1 MEGDLRI
8 IRFTDSEKELLY
20 SNAQQAISE
29 FPVGEAKERMYNA
42 LSTFRMPYWDAAAVP
57 PKDTSS
63 FPAIVQ
69 QETVEIEVP
78 SGDSTTT
85 IHVSNPLYAYHF
97 HPLPVDDFKS
107 VPWILW
113 NSTKRYPA
121 SMAVSAKSQ
130 NDLVAESLDSNRV
143 NLMQQTYQML
153 GMQAN
158 YLDVS
163 NSMVEMSTEG
173 AIPNSLESVHD
184 TLHNAIGRGGHMYD
198 AAYSAFDPIF
208 WLLHTNVDR
217 LLAIWQD
224 LHPDSFVESHV
235 NPWPTFA
242 TAPYSEADENTPG
255 DFWTSASV
263 RDHTVFGSTY
273 PEFLGLSATDTLVGR
288 VNALY
293 GGNATSR
300 FSWETAR
307 AEQHVAVP
315 QNSDVQYQYS
325 AVIRAQHMGPGCV
338 SKVRVFLDADMNIN
352 AGPANTQKWMSEPG
366 FVGYAGFQNAV
377 GQEKTEMQTNGVV
390 ALTAALKDRMRM
402 GKLRSMDENVAGT
415 YLQEKLHWLLVD
427 VRLFDPANSH
437 ACRYL
442 LTNSCQANDNV
453 IAPEHASGFS
463 IGVSWARIAPGTA
476 STLPAVLGG
485 GFEQLPH
492 ATMGKAGGVQ

>member
-113 NSTKRYPA
+113 NSTKRHPA

-163 NSMVEMSTEG
+163 NSMAETDAQG
-173 AIPNSLESVHD
+173 AVPNSLESVHD

-208 WLLHTNVDR
+208 WLLHT
-217 LLAIWQD
+217 
-224 LHPDSFVESHV
+224 
-235 NPWPTFA
+235 
-242 TAPYSEADENTPG
+242 
-255 DFWTSASV
+255 
-263 RDHTVFGSTY
+263 
-273 PEFLGLSATDTLVGR
+273 
-288 VNALY
+288 
-293 GGNATSR
+293 
-300 FSWETAR
+300 
-307 AEQHVAVP
+307 
-315 QNSDVQYQYS
+315 
-325 AVIRAQHMGPGCV
+325 
-338 SKVRVFLDADMNIN
+338 
-352 AGPANTQKWMSEPG
+352 
-366 FVGYAGFQNAV
+366 
-377 GQEKTEMQTNGVV
+377 
-390 ALTAALKDRMRM
+390 
-402 GKLRSMDENVAGT
+402 
-415 YLQEKLHWLLVD
+415 
-427 VRLFDPANSH
+427 
-437 ACRYL
+437 
-442 LTNSCQANDNV
+442 
-453 IAPEHASGFS
+453 
-463 IGVSWARIAPGTA
+463 
-476 STLPAVLGG
+476 
-485 GFEQLPH
+485 
-492 ATMGKAGGVQ
+492 

>member
-1 MEGDLRI
+1 MTL
-8 IRFTDSEKELLY
+8 TSTALY
-20 SNAQQAISE
+20 
-29 FPVGEAKERMYNA
+29 P
-42 LSTFRMPYWDAAAVP
+42 
-57 PKDTSS
+57 
-63 FPAIVQ
+63 
-69 QETVEIEVP
+69 
-78 SGDSTTT
+78 
-85 IHVSNPLYAYHF
+85 F
-97 HPLPVDDFKS
+97 HR
-107 VPWILW
+107 
-113 NSTKRYPA
+113 N
-121 SMAVSAKSQ
+121 
-130 NDLVAESLDSNRV
+130 
-143 NLMQQTYQML
+143 
-153 GMQAN
+153 
-158 YLDVS
+158 
-163 NSMVEMSTEG
+163 
-173 AIPNSLESVHD
+173 
-184 TLHNAIGRGGHMYD
+184 
-198 AAYSAFDPIF
+198 
-208 WLLHTNVDR
+208 
-217 LLAIWQD
+217 
-224 LHPDSFVESHV
+224 
-235 NPWPTFA
+235 
-242 TAPYSEADENTPG
+242 TAG

-338 SKVRVFLDADMNIN
+338 SKVLVFLDADMNIN

>member
-1 MEGDLRI
+1 
-8 IRFTDSEKELLY
+8 
-20 SNAQQAISE
+20 
-29 FPVGEAKERMYNA
+29 
-42 LSTFRMPYWDAAAVP
+42 
-57 PKDTSS
+57 
-63 FPAIVQ
+63 
-69 QETVEIEVP
+69 
-78 SGDSTTT
+78 
-85 IHVSNPLYAYHF
+85 
-97 HPLPVDDFKS
+97 
-107 VPWILW
+107 
-113 NSTKRYPA
+113 
-121 SMAVSAKSQ
+121 MAVNAKSQ

-242 TAPYSEADENTPG
+242 TAPYSEADENTP
-255 DFWTSASV
+255 SV
-263 RDHTVFGSTY
+263 RDHTIFGSTY
-273 PEFLGLSATDTLVGR
+273 PEFLGLSATDTLAGR

-293 GGNATSR
+293 GANATSQ

-307 AEQHVAVP
+307 AEQYVAGP
-315 QNSDVQYQYS
+315 QNSDVRYQYS
-325 AVIRAQHMGPGCV
+325 AVIRAQHMGPGGV
-338 SKVRVFLDADMNIN
+338 SKVLVFLDADMNIN
-352 AGPANTQKWMSEPG
+352 AGPANTQAWMSEPG

-390 ALTAALKDRMRM
+390 ALTVALEDRMRT
-402 GKLRSMDENVAGT
+402 GELRSMDENVVGT

-427 VRLFDPANSH
+427 
-437 ACRYL
+437 
-442 LTNSCQANDNV
+442 ANDNV

-463 IGVSWARIAPGTA
+463 IGVLWAKTTPGTA

-485 GFEQLPH
+485 GFKQLLH